1 MHISSRAAS
10 WPTTARFGFEPKI
23 DISEGTLEDGA
34 VAVLMIQGPSVA
46 EAITRGARI
55 PYRFIEVVQGEDCPE
70 WLLAQC
76 EPPRNSFDLNTPG
89 VAERTPGRNAVELR
103 IPICAPYY
111 NDSLF
116 PPAEPPRRRPRR
128 TATRVAPTE
137 APAEVPAPEP
147 VAPPETPTIDEDLRG
162 IFAAAEITWQPECNA
177 WVAPGLSLPYPHY
190 PRGLNLSRPLVVVG
204 PRFDMSKLP
213 YNKVAGKVHFG
224 LSSPLGDY
232 TGNEMLNWGLLLS
245 PIGTGCVRYDGC
257 YDALIISGS
266 VNKLP
271 WWAKAIDRYTPPSAP
286 SEWAPIARWPLIR
299 YVVISPGGEV
309 YIFTKPSL
317 GTTDSGAEF
326 YAGAHCI
333 TDKQLDSRIVS
344 TDGEY
349 RRYSA
354 GLNGPHVGSDGE
366 PCWGNAEGWVS
377 SSDTATRVS
386 IYLLYLTSAN
396 TSDSRGALSLSSAAA
411 GQLLEKRKRQGVIE

>member
-10 WPTTARFGFEPKI
+10 WPTPLRFGCEPKI
-23 DISEGTLEDGA
+23 GILEGTLEDGA
-34 VAVLMIQGPSVA
+34 VMVLAVQGPSVA
-46 EAITRGARI
+46 EAVTRVARV

-70 WLLAQC
+70 WLLARR
-76 EPPRNSFDLNTPG
+76 ESPRNPFDLNTPG
-89 VAERTPGRNAVELR
+89 AARSAFLSDGELR

-116 PPAEPPRRRPRR
+116 PPEEPPRRRPRR
-128 TATRVAPTE
+128 TATRVAPAE
-137 APAEVPAPEP
+137 APAEAPAPEP
-147 VAPPETPTIDEDLRG
+147 VAPPETPTIDEDLRD
-162 IFAAAEITWQPECNA
+162 IFAAAEITWQPEYNA
-177 WVAPGLSLPYPHY
+177 WVAPGLSLPHSH
-190 PRGLNLSRPLVVVG
+190 PRGQLNLSRPLVVVG

-213 YNKVAGKVHFG
+213 YSGVAGRVHFG
-224 LSSPLGDY
+224 ISAPLGNYMGD
-232 TGNEMLNWGLLLS
+232 EMPNWGLLLS

-354 GLNGPHVGSDGE
+354 GLNGPHVGSNGE
-366 PCWGNAEGWVS
+366 PCWGNAKGWVS